1 MRCLHDEHDDLA
13 GIGPWISGSIRSG
26 APVEELI
33 ARLEDKVETR
43 HVTFVKFAMVRQS
56 KKKGSK
62 GREGSP
68 AGESNTSRPSGPST
82 SQDHEAPVNPLG
94 AVGGAVGGDG
104 EEMAYQK
111 LSKPFTDTQDKAIA
125 VFFRQHPCFYDQTH
139 DDYKNKEKRTALINE
154 FAHDMFASGKSV
166 FL

>member
-1 MRCLHDEHDDLA
+1 MRCPHDEHDDLA
-13 GIGPWISGSIRSG
+13 GIGPWISGSISSG

-33 ARLEDKVETR
+33 ARVEVKVDR
-43 HVTFVKFAMVRQS
+43 RQVKFAMVKGN
-56 KKKGSK
+56 KKKSSK
-62 GREGSP
+62 GREASP
-68 AGESNTSRPSGPST
+68 AGESNTSRPSE
-82 SQDHEAPVNPLG
+82 DHEAPVNPLG
-94 AVGGAVGGDG
+94 AVGGD

-139 DDYKNKEKRTALINE
+139 DDYKNKEKRTALIKE

>member
-1 MRCLHDEHDDLA
+1 
-13 GIGPWISGSIRSG
+13 
-26 APVEELI
+26 
-33 ARLEDKVETR
+33 
-43 HVTFVKFAMVRQS
+43 MVRQS

-68 AGESNTSRPSGPST
+68 AGESNTSRPSE
-82 SQDHEAPVNPLG
+82 DHEAPVNPLG
-94 AVGGAVGGDG
+94 AVGGD

-111 LSKPFTDTQDKAIA
+111 LSKPFTDAQDKEIA
-125 VFFRQHPCFYDQTH
+125 VFFSQHPCFYDQTH
-139 DDYKNKEKRTALINE
+139 EDYKNKDKRKALILE